1 MGDTGQQSVRRGEPA
16 RGQSAQTGVKMEATV
31 IGTPA
36 RPAQYRV
43 LRPIRSLVVQSRA
56 VVAALTLPVFAAMLW
71 FAIPRGT
78 WPRVLIAMAV
88 IAVLYL
94 LAVSLFA
101 RVRIEIEPD
110 GIIENG
116 FFAHNRRFAAKRIAS
131 AVIVPVYRG
140 QTLDT
145 APQLFVLDATGELL
159 LRMRGQYWSEQSIQ
173 AVATAYGV
181 PLRIVAEPLTRQ
193 QFRADF
199 PDLVFWFERWP
210 WVRVACLV
218 GSISALSL
226 LLIALLSSANG

>member
-1 MGDTGQQSVRRGEPA
+1 
-16 RGQSAQTGVKMEATV
+16 METTV
-31 IGTPA
+31 TRTPA
-36 RPAQYRV
+36 VSAQYRV
-43 LRPIRSLVVQSRA
+43 VRPIRSLLVQSRA
-56 VVAALTLPVFAAMLW
+56 VVAVLTLPVFAAMLW

-88 IAVLYL
+88 VGVLYL
-94 LAVSLFA
+94 VAISLFS

-110 GIIENG
+110 GITENG
-116 FFAHNRRFAAKRIAS
+116 FFVHNRRFAAKRIAS

-140 QTLDT
+140 QTLET
-145 APQLFVLDATGELL
+145 TPQLFVLDATGELL
-159 LRMRGQYWSEQSIQ
+159 LRMRGQFWSEQSVQ

-181 PLRIVAEPLTRQ
+181 PLRIIAEPLTRQ

-210 WVRVACLV
+210 WVRIACLV
-218 GSISALSL
+218 GGISALSL